1 MRRKGSPWHET
12 RCVFPEELFNHLTGA
27 RIARAA
33 SSFVRAPR
41 ARGGI
46 SCPSSTS
53 SWLILLQK
61 SVAGFCE
68 Q

>member
-1 MRRKGSPWHET
+1 
-12 RCVFPEELFNHLTGA
+12 VFPEELFDQLTSA

-46 SCPSSTS
+46 SYPSSTS